1 VAAEFLSSS
10 SSTSNDAPK
19 EEPPAART
27 FDPTTPDEKQR
38 QDWTCSIR
46 STMWLLKSIGI
57 DVTPEEAQDA
67 MSPRYV
73 NADVGLLDASGAGI
87 VKVLADHWGVTAQ
100 NHPSVTFDQGAGWAG
115 RQPVAIGGRNWGG
128 PGLGHWSA
136 VRGVDGDRLA
146 LANPA
151 TGSRFGQTTLTR
163 QDWARMGPFSAVT
176 VPL

>member
-1 VAAEFLSSS
+1 
-10 SSTSNDAPK
+10 
-19 EEPPAART
+19 
-27 FDPTTPDEKQR
+27 
-38 QDWTCSIR
+38 
-46 STMWLLKSIGI
+46 
-57 DVTPEEAQDA
+57 

-73 NADVGLLDASGAGI
+73 NSDVGLLDASGAGI
-87 VKVLADHWGVTAQ
+87 VKVLADRWGVTAR
-100 NHPSVTFDQGAGWAG
+100 NLPSASFDDVMPLAG

-136 VRGVDGDRLA
+136 VRGVDGDRLV